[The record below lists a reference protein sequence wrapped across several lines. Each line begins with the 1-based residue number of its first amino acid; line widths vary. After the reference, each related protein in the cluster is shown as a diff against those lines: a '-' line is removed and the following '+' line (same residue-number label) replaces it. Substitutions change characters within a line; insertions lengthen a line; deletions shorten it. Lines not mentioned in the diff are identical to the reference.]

1 MSNSTDRISDT
12 PLNVEE
18 LVQLGTTYRELRKE
32 KDVLE
37 RSQTQGFQLI
47 RIMEQHGK
55 SLLEAHKEDKKT
67 IERLEKELLNCSQEI
82 DFLQDHLSSRNT
94 EVNNLEARVLALEMK
109 LEEMEYL
116 QEEVFSLREELQ
128 NSNSKQASLI
138 HELETKEVEL
148 EKSALFIEK
157 LEESISSLALE
168 SQLEIESMKLDMMA
182 LEQGLFEAKKFQD
195 ETLEEN
201 NRMGRLVDELQ
212 FAFED
217 AQKNIISLDEE
228 NKDLRKKLETTTM
241 NTRMFS
247 QKVEEWLE
255 NKEISQIKKQSS
267 LSSLPCN
274 STISEDVSTYGGVLG
289 PLLGRLTTIVN
300 PAADLKGKMEMLRQI
315 QEYEFLVNKLKEE
328 LRVEKLKAK
337 EEAEDLTQEMA
348 ELRYQLTNLLEEECK
363 RRACIEQASLQ
374 RIAELE
380 AQGKKIVTL
389 WRLLFLQRQNKI

>member
-274 STISEDVSTYGGVLG
+274 STISEDHLWRSIGST
-289 PLLGRLTTIVN
+289 PWKIDN
-300 PAADLKGKMEMLRQI
+300 NHLKGKMEMLRQI

-380 AQGKKIVTL
+380 AQ
-389 WRLLFLQRQNKI
+389 LQRQLKIH

>member
-1 MSNSTDRISDT
+1 MSNSTRRISDT

-18 LVQLGTTYRELRKE
+18 LVQLGTTYRELRKD

-47 RIMEQHGK
+47 RILEQHGK

-82 DFLQDHLSSRNT
+82 DFLQDQLSSRNT
-94 EVNNLEARVLALEMK
+94 EVNNLEAHVLALEMK

-116 QEEVFSLREELQ
+116 QEEVFSLRGELQ
-128 NSNSKQASLI
+128 RSNSKQASLM
-138 HELETKEVEL
+138 HELDTKEVEL

-157 LEESISSLALE
+157 LEESISSMALE
-168 SQLEIESMKLDMMA
+168 SQLEVESMKLDMMA
-182 LEQGLFEAKKFQD
+182 LEQGLFEAKKIQD
-195 ETLEEN
+195 ETLEEKN
-201 NRMGRLVDELQ
+201 KMSRLVDELQ

-217 AQKNIISLDEE
+217 VQKNIISLDEE
-228 NKDLRKKLETTTM
+228 NKDLRKKLDTATM

-267 LSSLPCN
+267 LSSLQCN
-274 STISEDVSTYGGVLG
+274 STISEDISTYGEVLG
-289 PLLGRLTTIVN
+289 PLLERLATILD
-300 PAADLKGKMEMLRQI
+300 PAADLKEKLDMSRQI

-337 EEAEDLTQEMA
+337 DEAEDLTQEMA

-380 AQGKKIVTL
+380 AQ
-389 WRLLFLQRQNKI
+389 LQRQVKIR